1 MGKPEG
7 SKHRE
12 LKPAIHCLFPLG
24 KKVGTQRRIHDA
36 VRKPD
41 TVMIGWRECPD
52 CGQQGVDGVCKACGT
67 NTDLL
72 EIVRDHQF
80 DMEAMWLEAK
90 DAVMQT
96 SDLPVKGDTYLGSG
110 EKHPE
115 PLEKGILRARNNTST
130 FRDGT
135 VRFDMVDITMT
146 HFRPDEID
154 ITAQDAVRLD
164 TPPTQR
170 RSGDE
175 GRPGHRDLPTGHRGS
190 VELRGRSAERLQV
203 RGR

>member
-1 MGKPEG
+1 MPSETRHRHDRLEG
-7 SKHRE
+7 
-12 LKPAIHCLFPLG
+12 
-24 KKVGTQRRIHDA
+24 
-36 VRKPD
+36 
-41 TVMIGWRECPD
+41 CPD

-115 PLEKGILRARNNTST
+115 PLRRASCERATTPAHS
-130 FRDGT
+130 
-135 VRFDMVDITMT
+135 V
-146 HFRPDEID
+146 
-154 ITAQDAVRLD
+154 TAQSDS
-164 TPPTQR
+164 TWWTSP
-170 RSGDE
+170 
-175 GRPGHRDLPTGHRGS
+175 
-190 VELRGRSAERLQV
+190 
-203 RGR
+203 